1 MSAFGSQ
8 NTVIIVGMNGRY
20 IHHQYLKKV
29 GISTCSISIYL
40 ILCEIISFYRCA
52 FDPVNGGEM
61 IQHEY
66 VRFLKTE
73 LKSG

>member
-1 MSAFGSQ
+1 MNFCVLPKYFSSEWSFARFHLPEPTQYMSAFGSQ
-8 NTVIIVGMNGRY
+8 NTVIIVGMNG
-20 IHHQYLKKV
+20 
-29 GISTCSISIYL
+29 
-40 ILCEIISFYRCA
+40 SFYRCA